1 MDVKIEPMLA
11 EMDGEFIQERTGNR
25 SREARLDVSAVNFWD
40 GQRAFFYIRVFDLN
54 AQRYRNLEFAK
65 CFAKK
70 EMEKKRQY
78 NERVLEVENGT
89 FTPLVFSTNGAM
101 GREGITFYK
110 RLGEMYT
117 EKKKLPVSAT
127 TTAIRTKVSFSLLRS
142 TIRCVRGSR
151 SRQTNLEGLDMPQE
165 SVFSSE

>member
-1 MDVKIEPMLA
+1 
-11 EMDGEFIQERTGNR
+11 
-25 SREARLDVSAVNFWD
+25 
-40 GQRAFFYIRVFDLN
+40 
-54 AQRYRNLEFAK
+54 
-65 CFAKK
+65 
-70 EMEKKRQY
+70 MEKKRQY